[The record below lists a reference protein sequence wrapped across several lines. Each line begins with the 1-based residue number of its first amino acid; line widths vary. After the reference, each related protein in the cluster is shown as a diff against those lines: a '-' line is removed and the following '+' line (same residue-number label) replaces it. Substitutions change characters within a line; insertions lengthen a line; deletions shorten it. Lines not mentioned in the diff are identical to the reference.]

1 MFDVQICRCANMQIF
16 LDVQMCGYADVQMFW
31 ILSANMLIKAKLV
44 FADQNHP
51 HIRTFAHLHIYMHI
65 CIHPHLLIQNMILVT
80 GATGFLGSELAMQLV
95 NTGNNIRCTKR
106 SSSAIPQI
114 LTPYHDKIDWVDAD
128 MLDIFALEDALDG
141 VTQVYHCAAWVS
153 LKQSDKQPMIRT
165 NVTGTANV
173 VNLCNEHGIRL
184 LHVSSIAA
192 IGQAL
197 PGKLINENTH
207 LDETTEDD
215 GYAISKLHSEME
227 VWRGIAEGLD
237 AVIVNPSLIIG
248 GNSGTAGTG
257 QLFVTVHRGLKFY
270 TQGTGGFVD
279 VEDVAKCMIALMNSE
294 ISSERYIISA
304 ENISYKNI
312 TTAIA
317 NGFNINPPKTLA
329 KPWVMEVVWRA
340 AAVASAVTRK
350 DPAMDK
356 VAAQT
361 ASLTNNYDNSKIK
374 AAIGIEF
381 KPISKTVKE
390 VCEALRK

>member
-1 MFDVQICRCANMQIF
+1 M
-16 LDVQMCGYADVQMFW
+16 
-31 ILSANMLIKAKLV
+31 
-44 FADQNHP
+44 
-51 HIRTFAHLHIYMHI
+51 HIRTSAHY
-65 CIHPHLLIQNMILVT
+65 MILVT
-80 GATGFLGSELAMQLV
+80 GATGFLGSELAIQLV
-95 NTGNNIRCTKR
+95 NAGNAIRCTKR
-106 SSSAIPQI
+106 GSSVIPQLLI
-114 LTPYHDKIDWVDAD
+114 PYYDKIEWVDAN

-153 LKQSDKQPMIRT
+153 LMQKDKQAMIRT

-173 VNLCNEHGIRL
+173 VNLCTERNIRL

-197 PGKLINENTH
+197 RGKLINENTH
-207 LDETTEDD
+207 LDETSEDD

-237 AVIVNPSLIIG
+237 AAIVNPSLIIG
-248 GNSGTAGTG
+248 QNSGTAGTG
-257 QLFVTVHRGLKFY
+257 QLFITVRRGLKFY

-312 TTAIA
+312 TSQIA
-317 NGFNINPPKTLA
+317 DGFGLERPSMLA
-329 KPWVMEVVWRA
+329 KPWVMGLVWR
-340 AAVASAVTRK
+340 SATVLATISGSDSK
-350 DPAMDK
+350 MDK

-381 KPISKTVKE
+381 KPISETVKE
-390 VCEALRK
+390 VCAALKK

>member
-1 MFDVQICRCANMQIF
+1 
-16 LDVQMCGYADVQMFW
+16 
-31 ILSANMLIKAKLV
+31 
-44 FADQNHP
+44 
-51 HIRTFAHLHIYMHI
+51 
-65 CIHPHLLIQNMILVT
+65 MILVT

-95 NTGNNIRCTKR
+95 NAGNTIRCIKR
-106 SSSAIPQI
+106 SSSVIPQMLI
-114 LTPYHDKIDWVDAD
+114 PYHDKIEWVDAD
-128 MLDIFALEDALDG
+128 MLDIFALEDALEG

-153 LKQSDKQPMIRT
+153 LMQKDKQPMIRT

-192 IGQAL
+192 IGRAL

-207 LDETTEDD
+207 LDETNEDD

-248 GNSGTAGTG
+248 PNSGTAGTG
-257 QLFVTVHRGLKFY
+257 QLFVTVRRGLKFY

-279 VEDVAKCMIALMNSE
+279 VQDVAKCMITLMNSE

-312 TTAIA
+312 TAQIA
-317 NGFNINPPKTLA
+317 DGFGLARPTMLA
-329 KPWVMEVVWRA
+329 KPWVMEVVWR
-340 AAVASAVTRK
+340 SATFIATITGK
-350 DPAMDK
+350 DSSMDK

-361 ASLTNNYDNSKIK
+361 ASLTNNYDNAKIK

-381 KPISKTVKE
+381 KPISDTVKA
-390 VCEALRK
+390 VCEKLKYI